1 MDDGGTGMRVE
12 RPHSQLPNFPKL
24 CMPVR
29 PLHVMKGV
37 YWGLVVVQRLEQ
49 VGGMKGV
56 YWALVR
62 LQSKG
67 RPPVRQWRG
76 ATTAGGVPKEG
87 LLLLLLQGV
96 QGLGLWLRAGLHLG
110 LLSPIGRSVSHLSV
124 LVTSPIVFLRRR
136 YKDGVPVA
144 RHTPDPRLRNRRCK
158 DGGSVLRRKTS
169 S

>member
-12 RPHSQLPNFPKL
+12 RPHGQLHNLPKL

-29 PLHVMKGV
+29 PLHHISAVAPMWCSRLKEMEGV
-37 YWGLVVVQRLEQ
+37 YWALVVVQRLEQ
-49 VGGMKGV
+49 LGGMKGV
-56 YWALVR
+56 YWALVQ

-76 ATTAGGVPKEG
+76 ATTAGGVLKEG

-110 LLSPIGRSVSHLSV
+110 LLSPIGRSVSQPHMPGIFSMLPG
-124 LVTSPIVFLRRR
+124 L
-136 YKDGVPVA
+136 
-144 RHTPDPRLRNRRCK
+144 
-158 DGGSVLRRKTS
+158 
-169 S
+169 

>member
-12 RPHSQLPNFPKL
+12 RPK
-24 CMPVR
+24 
-29 PLHVMKGV
+29 VMEGV
-37 YWGLVVVQRLEQ
+37 YLALVVVQRLEHL
-49 VGGMKGV
+49 GGMKGV
-56 YWALVR
+56 YWALVQ

-87 LLLLLLQGV
+87 LRLLLLQGV

-110 LLSPIGRSVSHLSV
+110 VLSPIGKSVSHLSI
-124 LVTSPIVFLRRR
+124 LVTSLIVFHRRR

-144 RHTPDPRLRNRRCK
+144 RQTPDPRLRNRRCK
-158 DGGSVLRRKTS
+158 DGVPAVRQTPDPRTLVATPSCH
-169 S
+169 